1 MFNEM
6 LKKID
11 GYFADACDQTGL
23 TVDEILAKYNTNKYE
38 LAEAMD
44 QTGLSI
50 EELLG

>member
-6 LKKID
+6 LKKIAE
-11 GYFADACDQTGL
+11 YFADACDYTGT
-23 TVDEILAKYNTNKYE
+23 TVDEILAQHNTNKYE